1 MTAGNTKR
9 MDKGSRRV
17 KLTVSLSS
25 DLLRRIEKRRGKG
38 VSRSAMF
45 EQMLEE
51 SDRAA
56 RREALREELRAYYS
70 APETEEEKAVSLAL
84 YRAGVAAMASSE
96 FANDDFSAW
105 EPKTRKKKK

>member
-1 MTAGNTKR
+1 

-25 DLLRRIEKRRGKG
+25 DLVKRIEKRRKKG
-38 VSRSAMF
+38 VSRSEMF

-56 RREALREELRAYYS
+56 RKRALDEEIEAYYS
-70 APETEEEKAVSLAL
+70 VPPTAEEQAL
-84 YRAGVAAMASSE
+84 SRELSRLTMDAWARNSPD
-96 FANDDFSAW
+96 DDFG
-105 EPKTRKKKK
+105 EPPVKAPRRKHR